1 MIEGSTCNCFRPT
14 WKPTSRTMVA
24 KVSQIASWVPM
35 HSLPW
40 AQCKR
45 CISIRSM
52 ECVHTHRGM
61 HVIERWG
68 SLSHIWN
75 VVQKIGE
82 NNWKVGKTN
91 RVVNQAPV
99 LGPKH
104 DKIQAW
110 WASNVS
116 LESMLEKV
124 WWWRH
129 SEMESWS
136 WTICCLMSCSNG
148 GRHAW
153 VRGGRRS
160 HVALKCY

>member
-1 MIEGSTCNCFRPT
+1 
-14 WKPTSRTMVA
+14 
-24 KVSQIASWVPM
+24 
-35 HSLPW
+35 
-40 AQCKR
+40 
-45 CISIRSM
+45 
-52 ECVHTHRGM
+52 
-61 HVIERWG
+61 
-68 SLSHIWN
+68 
-75 VVQKIGE
+75 
-82 NNWKVGKTN
+82 
-91 RVVNQAPV
+91 
-99 LGPKH
+99 
-104 DKIQAW
+104 
-110 WASNVS
+110 